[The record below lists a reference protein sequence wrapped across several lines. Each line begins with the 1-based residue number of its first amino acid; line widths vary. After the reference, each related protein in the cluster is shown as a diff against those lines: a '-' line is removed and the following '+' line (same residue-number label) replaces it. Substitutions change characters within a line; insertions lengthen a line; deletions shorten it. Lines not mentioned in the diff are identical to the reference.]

1 MSDTQAQRLQ
11 ALSMK
16 ARIRGLRPLVSA
28 SRQSPGR
35 ALIERDIERWV
46 VVRAG
51 GDLPGI
57 ETASTDDALCA
68 YLAVF
73 HEFRN
78 IFYYRLEQGGGSG
91 TLIAKAAR
99 RVWRDVPSFELS
111 CGDIGPG
118 FVARHGYSTILTAE
132 RIGAN
137 CMVHHE
143 VTLGFDEGSGRSPRI
158 GDNVYIG
165 AGAKVLGDVT
175 IGNDVRIGANAV
187 VVTDVPDGCT
197 AVGVPARIR
206 SRSEP
211 VWRGSVA
218 EASG

>member
-1 MSDTQAQRLQ
+1 MTDTQAQRLQ
-11 ALSMK
+11 GLAMRV
-16 ARIRGLRPLVSA
+16 RIRCLRPLVRA
-28 SRQSPGR
+28 SRRSPGR
-35 ALIERDIERWV
+35 ASIERDIERWV
-46 VVRAG
+46 EVRAG

-57 ETASTDDALCA
+57 ETSSTDDALCA

-73 HEFRN
+73 KEFRN
-78 IFYYRLEQGGGSG
+78 IFYYRLEHGGGLG
-91 TLIAKAAR
+91 LVVAKAAR

-118 FVARHGYSTILTAE
+118 FVARHGYSSILTAE

-137 CMVHHE
+137 CLVHHE

-187 VVTDVPDGCT
+187 VITDVPDGCS
-197 AVGVPARIR
+197 AVGVPARIIPPSGR
-206 SRSEP
+206 AAHER
-211 VWRGSVA
+211 VA
-218 EASG
+218 DDR